1 MKKPLLAAMAA
12 LTILAGQGAAAQ
24 TQAPKPPAPG
34 TPAYCYEKWDE
45 MVARNDTGG
54 QDRDDFIRQCL
65 TRRRGGGDFFPA
77 GGDLALLAYFGW
89 IAAAILIGFS
99 NEHQRPISP

>member
-24 TQAPKPPAPG
+24 TQAPNPPAPG

-45 MVARNDTGG
+45 MVARRDTGG

-65 TRRRGGGDFFPA
+65 ARRPGGGEFYPA
-77 GGDLALLAYFGW
+77 GGEFALLATFGW
-89 IAAAILIGFS
+89 IAAIMLISFN
-99 NEHQRPISP
+99 NENSRPISP